1 MNKRTATD
9 FSKHEHRIEIFKNEN
24 GKEIQIDHFQVG
36 DSRMHYIKFM
46 NTDENLIVTGDYGSW
61 IFCRPFV
68 PSPEGYVSGG
78 YWMEKLTIGSVQK
91 PYVFNSDIAAADIK
105 ELIDSGLENYGY
117 EGEKLE
123 KAKEWFGELLENC
136 DDELDYQNKAYR
148 DYYKPDFIDYEE
160 IPSGKK
166 VHPWL
171 EVIFDAFDEMCER
184 LKNQNNE

>member
-36 DSRMHYIKFM
+36 DSRMHYIKFT

-68 PSPEGYVSGG
+68 PSPDGYVSGG

-91 PYVFNSDIAAADIK
+91 PYVFDSDIAAADIK

-123 KAKEWFGELLENC
+123 KAKEWFRELLENC
-136 DDELDYQNKAYR
+136 DDELDYQSKAYR
-148 DYYKPDFIDYEE
+148 DCYKPDFIDYEE

-184 LKNQNNE
+184 LKK